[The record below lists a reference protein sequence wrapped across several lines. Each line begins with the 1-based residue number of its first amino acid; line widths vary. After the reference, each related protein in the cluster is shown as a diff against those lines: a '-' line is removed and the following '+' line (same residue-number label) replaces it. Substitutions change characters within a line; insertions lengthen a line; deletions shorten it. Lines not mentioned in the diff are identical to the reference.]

1 MQTNEV
7 SMQDGSS
14 GFGGGG
20 FGASI
25 TSNSGFGGGQSF
37 APSSS
42 SSLNPSAPSFAPQA
56 FAPAPSFGPS
66 PFGKQTTQDDDMGD
80 ARPGQSPVPEASMIS
95 PTPDNP
101 FDATATNGR
110 SGIKK
115 EDELARLKAKL
126 AAKKKLLEEAK
137 LRKNATDN
145 SPPPSP
151 KQRAS
156 SPKPGQP
163 GTLAERNALRFAP
176 KINATRSQLPSNLK
190 TSTVSTEKEYDA
202 IDLQNAKS
210 LVGTCQYMCPDNELK
225 RRENEGDIQ
234 LLETIHPDIH
244 PAGWNFRNTAVKRF
258 RRSAADYKLD
268 IPELIR
274 PPDVLER
281 VCAYLEEWVI
291 ERDRQGPDPRF
302 ATGAAPAPLEAYQF
316 IWDRT
321 RMVRKDFILQN
332 YVGTGGKCDARAVRC
347 HERIARWHAMCEHQL
362 SHIPD
367 FVRMQSQ
374 QNIAEMGQAMK
385 TLNLFYDDSLGRS
398 TVDVPDEGGKET
410 RTNSTTHGCESNV
423 VMGVSPV
430 DYDGKALRNDEST
443 VSHRLIGNS
452 SPARGTAEPEMR
464 AIYILLTLENDGGM
478 EVLKYAAKLSSERP
492 DVFNSK
498 PVQLALEIFK
508 AKHELNYARFFSI
521 LRAPTT
527 PYLFACLMFKH
538 VEEMRRV
545 AIRVMYLT
553 YGYKKK
559 DAPAI
564 QDQYPLRSLVRLLCF
579 EDDDEARSACQHY
592 NITAKEVDLASS
604 SSPTGKKR
612 LELIF
617 WKGSRFTIPK
627 DEVKGVVI
635 PLRPLKMLRTI
646 ESKLNGI
653 TRLAVCRGEASGEG
667 SALLQVPNRAVTAT
681 PAAPLSAEQLVSMR
695 EKEHAAALRREQEMR
710 KEAERKRKEEDEQR
724 QKMDLKRKL
733 EEKKRLV
740 KLARKEAEEENARVS
755 RQKQLE
761 LESAQKKAK
770 EKEQLRK
777 EEEGRIVAVEKA
789 RRQAEA
795 ELLEQKRVLAETAAK
810 KLAEEQ
816 EARRKAEE
824 EERERQRQEKLH
836 KEREEHARQRKLI
849 EEEKAKKRIE
859 KMLTRQRLVEEQ
871 LEIERQEKRRRSEEE
886 ATKKAEEE
894 EKVNLAKKLLLWR
907 RIRHNLAKAVQKNK
921 TEQSLK
927 RIDPTFSTTA
937 PVLFVHNFNE
947 TEQVQETDGE
957 HEDPDE
963 LPLADFLETLVEEKT
978 KSFQLSAVLTKA
990 CKAFTETS
998 TAPQRYANYLRDL
1011 KLAVLVPEFEGVQPE
1026 TAHELLH
1033 KWIGNRFNY
1042 NVVETVNSH
1051 DSEIRFIAVDGNKDA
1066 RSASIDIALLVIPPF
1081 MNDVNF
1087 TKSALVSTLLHIDES
1102 VPVFAL
1108 NLDDGSDPDYMAFI
1122 EDALSACCAQRVVD
1136 INGDE
1141 THDFDE
1147 ALGVICSEI
1156 MGAFLQEE
1164 ERKRQEEEEQRQQIE
1179 LKHKLEGQQ
1188 RLAELT
1194 RNNADDEES
1203 ARVVLQ
1209 KQLEFEKAQKQVD
1222 EKERRWMEESRKA
1235 AEEAREDEQG
1245 DGRPRTPKLNEEF
1258 IPRHKRSYDDADCDQ
1273 PAKRSREE
1281 TPQERASKAFTAKL
1295 EAMFKGDVVV
1305 DMKVGGATLG
1315 GLLVNVPSVRVMPED
1330 F

>member
-508 AKHELNYARFFSI
+508 VCEMFNWINALPQCR
-521 LRAPTT
+521 
-527 PYLFACLMFKH
+527 YLIC
-538 VEEMRRV
+538 
-545 AIRVMYLT
+545 
-553 YGYKKK
+553 
-559 DAPAI
+559 
-564 QDQYPLRSLVRLLCF
+564 CF
-579 EDDDEARSACQHY
+579 
-592 NITAKEVDLASS
+592 
-604 SSPTGKKR
+604 
-612 LELIF
+612 
-617 WKGSRFTIPK
+617 
-627 DEVKGVVI
+627 
-635 PLRPLKMLRTI
+635 
-646 ESKLNGI
+646 
-653 TRLAVCRGEASGEG
+653 
-667 SALLQVPNRAVTAT
+667 
-681 PAAPLSAEQLVSMR
+681 
-695 EKEHAAALRREQEMR
+695 
-710 KEAERKRKEEDEQR
+710 
-724 QKMDLKRKL
+724 
-733 EEKKRLV
+733 
-740 KLARKEAEEENARVS
+740 
-755 RQKQLE
+755 
-761 LESAQKKAK
+761 
-770 EKEQLRK
+770 
-777 EEEGRIVAVEKA
+777 
-789 RRQAEA
+789 
-795 ELLEQKRVLAETAAK
+795 
-810 KLAEEQ
+810 
-816 EARRKAEE
+816 
-824 EERERQRQEKLH
+824 
-836 KEREEHARQRKLI
+836 
-849 EEEKAKKRIE
+849 
-859 KMLTRQRLVEEQ
+859 
-871 LEIERQEKRRRSEEE
+871 
-886 ATKKAEEE
+886 
-894 EKVNLAKKLLLWR
+894 
-907 RIRHNLAKAVQKNK
+907 
-921 TEQSLK
+921 
-927 RIDPTFSTTA
+927 
-937 PVLFVHNFNE
+937 
-947 TEQVQETDGE
+947 
-957 HEDPDE
+957 
-963 LPLADFLETLVEEKT
+963 
-978 KSFQLSAVLTKA
+978 
-990 CKAFTETS
+990 
-998 TAPQRYANYLRDL
+998 
-1011 KLAVLVPEFEGVQPE
+1011 
-1026 TAHELLH
+1026 
-1033 KWIGNRFNY
+1033 FNY
-1042 NVVETVNSH
+1042 RQS
-1051 DSEIRFIAVDGNKDA
+1051 
-1066 RSASIDIALLVIPPF
+1066 
-1081 MNDVNF
+1081 MN
-1087 TKSALVSTLLHIDES
+1087 
-1102 VPVFAL
+1102 
-1108 NLDDGSDPDYMAFI
+1108 
-1122 EDALSACCAQRVVD
+1122 
-1136 INGDE
+1136 
-1141 THDFDE
+1141 
-1147 ALGVICSEI
+1147 
-1156 MGAFLQEE
+1156 
-1164 ERKRQEEEEQRQQIE
+1164 
-1179 LKHKLEGQQ
+1179 
-1188 RLAELT
+1188 
-1194 RNNADDEES
+1194 
-1203 ARVVLQ
+1203 
-1209 KQLEFEKAQKQVD
+1209 
-1222 EKERRWMEESRKA
+1222 
-1235 AEEAREDEQG
+1235 
-1245 DGRPRTPKLNEEF
+1245 
-1258 IPRHKRSYDDADCDQ
+1258 
-1273 PAKRSREE
+1273 
-1281 TPQERASKAFTAKL
+1281 
-1295 EAMFKGDVVV
+1295 
-1305 DMKVGGATLG
+1305 
-1315 GLLVNVPSVRVMPED
+1315 
-1330 F
+1330 